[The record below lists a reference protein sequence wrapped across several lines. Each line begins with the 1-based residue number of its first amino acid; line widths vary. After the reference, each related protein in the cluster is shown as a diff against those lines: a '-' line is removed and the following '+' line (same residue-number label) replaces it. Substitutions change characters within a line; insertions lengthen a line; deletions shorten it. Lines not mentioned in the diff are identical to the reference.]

1 MWDVWFHSQIV
12 CSNIWLPY
20 LLLIIFILHN
30 FADLWRFLHKLI
42 FCHESGAHN
51 IPDYYQIIWL
61 ENQCSSFN
69 YSSCKCKSENNLR
82 WPEKY
87 KGISIHSL
95 KSLAFTEFNQTNRI
109 NLWNC
114 KTICYRWNFFCRK
127 KVKLIRLLSNA
138 ARFKQLN
145 GWPF

>member
-12 CSNIWLPY
+12 CSNVKLPC
-20 LLLIIFILHN
+20 LFLIRFIIHN

-82 WPEKY
+82 WPAKY

-95 KSLAFTEFNQTNRI
+95 KVQLLLSSTKQIESTREAVKSQVD
-109 NLWNC
+109 
-114 KTICYRWNFFCRK
+114 FFCRK
-127 KVKLIRLLSNA
+127 YFKKLDKVVIKC
-138 ARFKQLN
+138 KV
-145 GWPF
+145 